1 MLVATL
7 LKKRSKIFLKNQ
19 EDNLSFSKEE
29 SGLILSDRFFL
40 HLGIK
45 KQMRNEIILYLC
57 GVKTH
62 HYDTNINDS
71 DNGLTIKE
79 II

>member
-1 MLVATL
+1 MHN
-7 LKKRSKIFLKNQ
+7 K
-19 EDNLSFSKEE
+19 
-29 SGLILSDRFFL
+29 
-40 HLGIK
+40 
-45 KQMRNEIILYLC
+45 IILYLC

-71 DNGLTIKE
+71 ENGLTIKE